1 METFQLVGVKHAAI
15 LLMLAALPS
24 LVNARRTSGSPRL
37 PSSIQQSLDR
47 RFGKW
52 AYNETSDGVRKWLSD
67 TKHGANPNLI
77 AADFDGDGL
86 RDYAVQI
93 VTGPS
98 GMPVR
103 RVLVYL
109 QRGKGYRHRTLATGE
124 PTAELYLLRMRRGTK
139 DYSYTRDRH
148 FRYELDTIGMF
159 SEKGGYSYFYRN
171 GKFVSEIT
179 SD

>member
-1 METFQLVGVKHAAI
+1 
-15 LLMLAALPS
+15 MLAALSTLPD
-24 LVNARRTSGSPRL
+24 ARRTSGSTRL
-37 PSSIQQSLDR
+37 PSSIQHSLDR

-52 AYNETSDGVRKWLSD
+52 AYNETSDDVRKWFSD

-77 AADFDGDGL
+77 AADFDGDGV

-98 GMPVR
+98 GMAVR

-109 QRGKGYRHRTLATGE
+109 QRGKGYRHWTLATGE
-124 PTAELYLLRMRRGTK
+124 PDAELFLLRMRRGTK
-139 DYSYTRDRH
+139 DYSYTRQRH
-148 FRYELDTIGMF
+148 FRYRLDTIGLF

-171 GKFVSEIT
+171 GKFVPEIT